1 MVRSKSMTSGS
12 RIRLVRPLTWML
24 LAAQVLS
31 ADATQAPAA
40 PQPAPTRFEVA
51 SIRRNPGSG
60 MYRMNTEPGGRFL
73 AINMPLVDVI
83 QSAYDLRAFQLVD
96 VPRWVETER
105 FDILARTGRDHYPSV
120 VALRPLVR
128 TLLAERFGLEV
139 EREQR
144 VMQTYAL
151 TRLRPDRLGP
161 QLTPSK
167 ADCRSPESRDLANP
181 KRCGTNL
188 PSMGHLTGTG
198 VTTNSLLFTLI
209 GLVGTFVDDETG
221 LTGAYDFTL
230 KWSPG
235 LADDPAAPERV
246 SIFTAVQE
254 QLGLRLEPR
263 RRPVEV
269 IAIKRVERPT
279 EN

>member
-1 MVRSKSMTSGS
+1 M
-12 RIRLVRPLTWML
+12 RPLIGVL
-24 LAAQVLS
+24 LTAQTLS
-31 ADATQAPAA
+31 AQATQAPAA
-40 PQPAPTRFEVA
+40 PQPANPPTRFEVA
-51 SIRRNPGSG
+51 SIRRNPGTG
-60 MYRMNTEPGGRFL
+60 VYRMNTEPGGRFL

-83 QSAYDLRAFQLVD
+83 RSAYDLRAFQLVD

-105 FDILARTGRDHYPSV
+105 FDILARTGRDDYPSV

-128 TLLAERFGLEV
+128 TLLAERFGLVV

-161 QLTPSK
+161 QLTPSM

-188 PSMGHLTGTG
+188 RSIGDMTGTG
-198 VTTNSLLFTLI
+198 ITTTSLIFTLT

-221 LTGAYDFTL
+221 LTGAYDFSL

-254 QLGLRLEPR
+254 QLGLRLDPR